1 MCSAHQSSESAA
13 GDEDSND
20 RSTAERSPALERT
33 VLVNT
38 KTRTLPT
45 SAPQNKFPIGRIRRL
60 RTFFSLDRDAQYRT
74 WYRPASTARTKQSH
88 VDKADRKYSEERM
101 RLRRHW
107 PRRTHVRS
115 FRRDTAEFRHRHL
128 YVSSLFAQG
137 YSPLMHFFA
146 AARTILQEH

>member
-88 VDKADRKYSEERM
+88 VDKAIGSIRKKECAFVDIGLAERM
-101 RLRRHW
+101 SALFVATQ
-107 PRRTHVRS
+107 PNS
-115 FRRDTAEFRHRHL
+115 DTAISTFLLYLHR
-128 YVSSLFAQG
+128 VT
-137 YSPLMHFFA
+137 
-146 AARTILQEH
+146 RR